1 MLCLC
6 GFELFSRWVPLSI
19 WENKCDVTN
28 TAAVVTYCK
37 DVMTSDNLQGI
48 PMYTKNHVVQRLA
61 ICSSLRS
68 KRFRSSYSY
77 LLSSQL
83 SRRTR
88 PETLDMQAKSAGAFL
103 SKHDTSPLAV
113 MA

>member
-19 WENKCDVTN
+19 WEN
-28 TAAVVTYCK
+28 
-37 DVMTSDNLQGI
+37 MTSDNLQGI
-48 PMYTKNHVVQRLA
+48 PMCTKNHVVQRLA

-68 KRFRSSYSY
+68 KRFQSSYSY

-83 SRRTR
+83 FRRTR
-88 PETLDMQAKSAGAFL
+88 AETLAMQAKSPGAFL
-103 SKHDTSPLAV
+103 
-113 MA
+113 

>member
-48 PMYTKNHVVQRLA
+48 PMCTKITLSNDLQSAVACVASVSSRVIV
-61 ICSSLRS
+61 ICSRPNFLDELAR
-68 KRFRSSYSY
+68 KRLICRLNLQVHFFQNMTQV
-77 LLSSQL
+77 L
-83 SRRTR
+83 
-88 PETLDMQAKSAGAFL
+88 
-103 SKHDTSPLAV
+103 
-113 MA
+113 

>member
-1 MLCLC
+1 
-6 GFELFSRWVPLSI
+6 
-19 WENKCDVTN
+19 
-28 TAAVVTYCK
+28 
-37 DVMTSDNLQGI
+37 MTSDNLQGI

-68 KRFRSSYSY
+68 KRFQSSYSY

-83 SRRTR
+83 SRRSR
-88 PETLDMQAKSAGAFL
+88 PETLDMQAKTAGAFL
-103 SKHDTSPLAV
+103 SEHDTSPLAV

>member
-1 MLCLC
+1 M
-6 GFELFSRWVPLSI
+6 SI

-68 KRFRSSYSY
+68 KRFQSSYIVIC
-77 LLSSQL
+77 
-83 SRRTR
+83 SR
-88 PETLDMQAKSAGAFL
+88 PNFLD
-103 SKHDTSPLAV
+103 DLARKRLIGRLNLQV
-113 MA
+113 HFFQNMTQVL

>member
-1 MLCLC
+1 M
-6 GFELFSRWVPLSI
+6 SI

-68 KRFRSSYSY
+68 KRFQSSYSY

-83 SRRTR
+83 SRRSR
-88 PETLDMQAKSAGAFL
+88 PETLDKQAKSAGAFL
-103 SKHDTSPLAV
+103 SEHDTSPLAV